1 MIKNSIYKSELVE
14 WRTIQDLQPELLKNN
29 YNISHLRDSILKHGI
44 SKAFDVCELEGQI
57 FFLDGHTRSNMFQT
71 LESEGIELPKMIMC
85 NFCEVESKSDA
96 IQILL
101 EVHNQRHNP
110 INNEILVEWLQIED
124 IDIEIINIDSINVE
138 DMEVEKD
145 LEEEQHEKTVQE
157 LTNMIAVSLT
167 DEENEIWLHTKEKL
181 GIKKDKNV
189 IFELIKLYSNE
200 KDIKCRNL

>member
-110 INNEILVEWLQIED
+110 INNEVLVEWLEVEE
-124 IDIEIINIDSINVE
+124 IEIEEINIGSINVE
-138 DMEVEKD
+138 VVEGIEDK
-145 LEEEQHEKTVQE
+145 QHEKTVQE
-157 LTNMIAVSLT
+157 LTNMIAISLT
-167 DEENEIWLHTKEKL
+167 DEEQEIWLHTKEKL

-200 KDIKCRNL
+200 GIIN

>member
-138 DMEVEKD
+138 IEEVEEIDRIRPEIMPK
-145 LEEEQHEKTVQE
+145 KT
-157 LTNMIAVSLT
+157 
-167 DEENEIWLHTKEKL
+167 
-181 GIKKDKNV
+181 
-189 IFELIKLYSNE
+189 
-200 KDIKCRNL
+200 